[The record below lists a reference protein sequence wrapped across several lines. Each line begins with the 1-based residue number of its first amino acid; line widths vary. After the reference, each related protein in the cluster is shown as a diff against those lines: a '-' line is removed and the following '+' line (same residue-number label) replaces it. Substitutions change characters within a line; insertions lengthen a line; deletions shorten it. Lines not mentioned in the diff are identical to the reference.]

1 MRHALKLLSGVML
14 GTGVMYLLDQ
24 QRGAHRRASLM
35 QGAWSLPAR
44 VAAGAI
50 GSTLAWHGTSRR
62 IIPGIPLALMGFGL
76 LGRAL
81 INGGLASWSWSWM
94 DRNIEEEPSIR
105 GKTVKRTMT
114 IGAPINHVFNFWRH
128 YDETFPHCIARVKH
142 ITTMGGGRA
151 RWVLDGPGPAD
162 LIWTTVVT
170 RCSPNKEL
178 AWQTEPGSAAQHAGR
193 AKFVE
198 NGDGTTTVRLQITY
212 DSLTNALIRNM
223 AASQGT
229 SQTTFFDEDLDRM
242 KRVIESGIVQ
252 SHPEV
257 TGSVP

>member
-1 MRHALKLLSGVML
+1 MRHGLKLLSGVML

-24 QRGAHRRASLM
+24 QRGARRRTSLM
-35 QGAWSLPAR
+35 QGEWPLPAR

-50 GSTLAWHGTSRR
+50 GGALAWHGTSRR

-81 INGGLASWSWSWM
+81 INGGLMSWM
-94 DRNIEEEPSIR
+94 DIEEEPPIR

-114 IGAPINHVFNFWRH
+114 IAAPIDHVFDFWRH
-128 YDETFPHCIARVKH
+128 YDETFPHCVARVKH

-151 RWVLDGPGPAD
+151 RWVLNGPGSAD
-162 LIWTTVVT
+162 VIWTTVVT

-178 AWQTEPGSAAQHAGR
+178 AWQTERGSAAQHAGR
-193 AKFVE
+193 AKFVD

-212 DSLTNALIRNM
+212 DSLTDALIRNI
-223 AASQGT
+223 ADSLGT
-229 SQTTFFDEDLDRM
+229 SQPTFFDEDLDRM
-242 KRVIESGIVQ
+242 KRVIESEIVQ

>member
-1 MRHALKLLSGVML
+1 MRHGLKLLSGVML

-24 QRGAHRRASLM
+24 QHGARRRASLM
-35 QGAWSLPAR
+35 QGEWPLPAR

-50 GSTLAWHGTSRR
+50 GSALAWHGTSRR
-62 IIPGIPLALMGFGL
+62 IIPGIPLALLGFGL

-81 INGGLASWSWSWM
+81 INGGLMSWM
-94 DRNIEEEPSIR
+94 DIEEEPPIQ

-114 IGAPINHVFNFWRH
+114 ITAPIDHVFNFWRR

-151 RWVLDGPGPAD
+151 RWVLDGPGSAD
-162 LIWTTVVT
+162 VIWTTVVT

-198 NGDGTTTVRLQITY
+198 NGDGTTTVRLQLTY
-212 DSLTNALIRNM
+212 DSLTDALIRNM
-223 AASQGT
+223 ADALET

-242 KRVIESGIVQ
+242 KRVIESEIAQ